1 MFTTEVSVKEIFI
14 ASKVESLL
22 LVYYMYHIWSLQL
35 ISVVDGFT
43 MLLSSS

>member
-1 MFTTEVSVKEIFI
+1 MFIIEVSLEESFI

-35 ISVVDGFT
+35 ISVANGFT